1 MSGTGFD
8 RREHERRQRAVLVGV
23 HLPAD
28 PDEPLSGPAD
38 TEELARLVDT
48 AGAAVCAVLQQ
59 HLPRPI
65 AATFLGKGKLEELKA
80 AILAHDAELVVFDND
95 LAPSQ
100 GRNLQKA
107 LGPEVRVMDRT
118 ELILDIFA
126 RHARTREACLQVEL
140 AQLQY
145 LLPRLTRLWRH
156 LERQEG
162 GIGTRGPGE
171 RQLETD
177 RRLISDRLAVLR
189 RQLRQIAEERQVQTR
204 ARENCYRVALVGYT
218 NAGKSTLMNALTGA
232 GVLVQD
238 RLFATLDATTRRVDC
253 DERRQFL
260 LTDTVGFIRRLPH
273 HLVQSFRATLQEVA
287 EADLLLHVV
296 DAGAADPQRQIEAVE
311 QVLAG
316 LVPPDRPTLLVFNKM
331 DTVPAPAPLCNRLG
345 RHHPGALFISAL
357 APADAAAVRG
367 AIEQRLRGAE
377 RVVHLRLPIERLHL
391 LGPWHRTG
399 DVLSQVCENGFCT
412 AAVRMR
418 PQECR
423 RLLARESAVKEVCG
437 S

>member
-1 MSGTGFD
+1 MGGPGFD
-8 RREHERRQRAVLVGV
+8 RREAERRERAVLVGV

-28 PDEPLSGPAD
+28 PDDPLAGPSD
-38 TEELARLVDT
+38 TEELARLLDT
-48 AGAAVCAVLQQ
+48 AGGEPCAVLEQR
-59 HLPRPI
+59 LSRPS
-65 AATFLGKGKLEELKA
+65 AATFMGKGKLDELKEA
-80 AILAHDAELVVFDND
+80 VQTHGADLVVFDND
-95 LAPSQ
+95 LSPGQ

-107 LGPEVRVMDRT
+107 LGGDVRVLDRT

-126 RHARTREACLQVEL
+126 RHARTREARLQVEL

-177 RRLISDRLAVLR
+177 RRLINTRIAFLRSRLRSVADER
-189 RQLRQIAEERQVQTR
+189 RVQTR
-204 ARENCYRVALVGYT
+204 AREGLYRVALVGYT

-232 GVLVQD
+232 DVLVQD

-260 LTDTVGFIRRLPH
+260 LTDTVGFISRLPH

-296 DAGAADPQRQIEAVE
+296 DAGSPNPQHQIDSVE

-316 LVPPDRPTLLVFNKM
+316 LVSPEKPVLLIFNKM
-331 DTVPAPAPLCNRLG
+331 DTATSPELLLNRLR
-345 RHHPGALFISAL
+345 RHHPGALFISARE
-357 APADAAAVRG
+357 PNGAVPVRE
-367 AIEQRLRGAE
+367 AIERRLRAE
-377 RVVHLRLPIERLHL
+377 EQVYHLRLPADRLHL
-391 LGPWHRTG
+391 LGPWHRTD
-399 DVLSQVCENGFCT
+399 DVLSQVCEDGSCT
-412 AAVRMR
+412 AVVRMR
-418 PQECR
+418 SQDAR
-423 RLLARESAVKEVCG
+423 RLLAREPTVKEVPG